1 MCRLPPF
8 AVLHAIDIFVN
19 KTYTRLPKCIKS
31 QIVPPEA
38 ISDREAKMAL
48 LDLNRIIKYRLSMTP
63 LPRQFLDISIKNG
76 CVTFVVPNEFKVTL
90 TLLSEALDFPWR
102 ILSISLLVCDPEISA
117 GSPLLHPLQT
127 RFLHSQAQSRILYQ
141 HFDKRPPLL
150 HLYEMLHSFSV
161 SVQLNVLFE
170 QAQRLLSRRPAD
182 TFVIESYRPGSQL
195 KVRYWL
201 GLSRCHFQAPLGA
214 DGKLKQSAYTVT
226 IHTDPLDPQRPLC
239 LTHHPKLSVLDAN
252 KIGSIVKGDHLS
264 LSNLLSRTV
273 IVRAERILK
282 DLRTELLPLSPGP
295 ITLGDVPLCL
305 YVPLLWP
312 CSERELLYIQV
323 DVAQGLLRTSLAGLT
338 NPTPTI
344 TCFGASVG
352 SGEDALCHLLAQPA
366 VNFRS
371 LLRRLEEALNRPAVR
386 RIISEG
392 STEEPMSAAVRSRSL
407 RALANEEAR
416 WQAEMVETLNSLR
429 CLLGQA
435 RVAAAVSS
443 HRRFCHSVPRNS
455 LPLVVPSDS
464 GGTPARSVLPCLD
477 LLKRMYQG
485 RAALTFVRLFPC
497 DEYYLVC
504 ETVPSGALCVAY
516 RYYLLVCAPI
526 PASTEVFFN
535 ADGVMVYTKRLWT
548 TSGVAGGGL
557 AHPTFGD
564 TYPGLL
570 LRVTHFLPL
579 GGRQLWPVGQT
590 FTLPSLRQSVSNAQ
604 KQLLQRRMK
613 RVRLLLDH
621 LPEGAAKRR
630 CLERL
635 DPHARNLLESSVEVD
650 SNATFPVTA
659 TLPVSG
665 LSSLLNTLEEDIIS
679 TFLTFQL
686 SLHEISHNGAHYDDQ
701 GHILSVDIL
710 KIPKGAMPAWVWP
723 GYEAL
728 KRYVQRVLLVPS
740 GDSPHC
746 IRVWHMNVAFTGL
759 PTAPFGCGGGANG
772 VGEGTHLYQTA
783 DWPTQRL
790 SDLNDVVIAIKKE
803 WISLCSMFTI
813 CAPVLSIK
821 GPVCP
826 GVILR
831 QFDAK
836 RLTLSY
842 GPGNH
847 FMAELSAD
855 SDQGCILSL
864 GTYPVAVP
872 IAEDGKCEGNASLLA
887 PAVSL
892 RPLEINTG
900 DNPHCLI
907 REHLEYLVNTY
918 KSVRHLAL
926 VLSSTVEFMTA
937 LGSLLRPDFLD
948 MVSMSPSPPARPIG
962 TFALIALSCYDLLLV
977 YRGVLCMR
985 FKLSLGTSLSAT
997 SGEMTKL
1004 PYSTVAVDTV
1014 QLSDGCRNADVS
1026 ARATGDAA
1034 TAKDYAPLPA
1044 FQQAFLTSLQNAFQ
1058 MDIEED
1064 SWAGMTVAQLTQL
1077 MSPLKMPSQ
1086 PLGAPVA
1093 RRPSISLLS
1102 PLESYFAA
1110 SLIFHT
1116 AYQAAL
1122 NLHAPI
1128 LLDPTANSSVQQQQ
1142 QQQQPSPSAIY
1153 SAGEFSTHWSP
1164 SSIVAHLKLTAVRT
1178 GVEVS
1183 RWRLLLKLSSSA
1195 AMQSPEMEARM
1206 ADMLARLEELFETRV
1221 CALPLQPSAVLS
1233 FFRLLLIP
1241 AQVLRALLCLFDS
1254 DLHSG
1259 GASQQQQQQ
1268 QQQQAPAVRVRVA
1281 LTSVTS
1287 LPDSGVDQAAIV
1299 VQPPLL
1305 SLQLLVSSLAR
1316 RQAVGG
1322 TFPPTQSPS
1331 FTTGVIPLTFN
1342 WTTNRVSITPTT
1354 GVGAKCV
1361 LAQRLRDARLDEQT
1375 NSHCVETNEC
1385 ALVQLTR
1392 IILQH
1397 PGLGNLATGPTG
1409 RA

>member
-1 MCRLPPF
+1 LPD
-8 AVLHAIDIFVN
+8 VLAKINFGGVMFTDLGKEHLRMSQLSESRHVVSHPRPGTIPLSTMLEFICQ
-19 KTYTRLPKCIKS
+19 KTYTDLMRLVDLLPSKTDLEKKIELAKFFSRTRNLFIRLEALVKWANSASKVDKC
-31 QIVPPEA
+31 E
-38 ISDREAKMAL
+38 
-48 LDLNRIIKYRLSMTP
+48 
-63 LPRQFLDISIKNG
+63 
-76 CVTFVVPNEFKVTL
+76 VTL

-252 KIGSIVKGDHLS
+252 KIGSIV
-264 LSNLLSRTV
+264 
-273 IVRAERILK
+273 K

-535 ADGVMVYTKRLWT
+535 ADGVM
-548 TSGVAGGGL
+548 
-557 AHPTFGD
+557 
-564 TYPGLL
+564 
-570 LRVTHFLPL
+570 
-579 GGRQLWPVGQT
+579 
-590 FTLPSLRQSVSNAQ
+590 LPSLRQSVSNAQ

-821 GPVCP
+821 GKSTPSICSIDFSLSSPVCP

-1044 FQQAFLTSLQNAFQ
+1044 FQAFLTSLQNAFQ
-1058 MDIEED
+1058 MDIEGE
-1064 SWAGMTVAQLTQL
+1064 SVC
-1077 MSPLKMPSQ
+1077 
-1086 PLGAPVA
+1086 
-1093 RRPSISLLS
+1093 LLS
-1102 PLESYFAA
+1102 PSA
-1110 SLIFHT
+1110 SCSFIR
-1116 AYQAAL
+1116 
-1122 NLHAPI
+1122 
-1128 LLDPTANSSVQQQQ
+1128 S
-1142 QQQQPSPSAIY
+1142 
-1153 SAGEFSTHWSP
+1153 G
-1164 SSIVAHLKLTAVRT
+1164 KR
-1178 GVEVS
+1178 
-1183 RWRLLLKLSSSA
+1183 
-1195 AMQSPEMEARM
+1195 
-1206 ADMLARLEELFETRV
+1206 ET
-1221 CALPLQPSAVLS
+1221 
-1233 FFRLLLIP
+1233 
-1241 AQVLRALLCLFDS
+1241 D
-1254 DLHSG
+1254 
-1259 GASQQQQQQ
+1259 
-1268 QQQQAPAVRVRVA
+1268 
-1281 LTSVTS
+1281 
-1287 LPDSGVDQAAIV
+1287 
-1299 VQPPLL
+1299 
-1305 SLQLLVSSLAR
+1305 SLQLLAYQKMSSVHDKHR
-1316 RQAVGG
+1316 I
-1322 TFPPTQSPS
+1322 F
-1331 FTTGVIPLTFN
+1331 LT
-1342 WTTNRVSITPTT
+1342 S
-1354 GVGAKCV
+1354 
-1361 LAQRLRDARLDEQT
+1361 
-1375 NSHCVETNEC
+1375 
-1385 ALVQLTR
+1385 
-1392 IILQH
+1392 
-1397 PGLGNLATGPTG
+1397 
-1409 RA
+1409 

>member
-1 MCRLPPF
+1 MRKNFQLLRRAEFLF
-8 AVLHAIDIFVN
+8 AEH
-19 KTYTRLPKCIKS
+19 CQQS
-31 QIVPPEA
+31 
-38 ISDREAKMAL
+38 
-48 LDLNRIIKYRLSMTP
+48 
-63 LPRQFLDISIKNG
+63 
-76 CVTFVVPNEFKVTL
+76 VTL

-102 ILSISLLVCDPEISA
+102 ILSISLLVCDPELSA

-141 HFDKRPPLL
+141 NFDKRPPLL

-170 QAQRLLSRRPAD
+170 QAQRILSRRPAD
-182 TFVIESYRPGSQL
+182 TFVIEGYRPGSHL

-273 IVRAERILK
+273 VVRAERILK
-282 DLRTELLPLSPGP
+282 DLRNELLPLSPGP

-312 CSERELLYIQV
+312 CCERELLYIQV
-323 DVAQGLLRTSLAGLT
+323 DVVQGLLRTSLAGLT
-338 NPTPTI
+338 NPTPTV
-344 TCFGASVG
+344 TCFGASGG
-352 SGEDALCHLLAQPA
+352 SGEDALCHVLSQPA

-386 RIISEG
+386 RVISDG
-392 STEEPMSAAVRSRSL
+392 SSEEPVSAAVRSRSL

-416 WQAEMVETLNSLR
+416 WQAELVETLNNLR

-435 RVAAAVSS
+435 RVAAAVNS

-455 LPLVVPSDS
+455 LPLVIPADG
-464 GGTPARSVLPCLD
+464 GGTSARSVLPCLD

-485 RAALTFVRLFPC
+485 KAALTFVRLFPC

-504 ETVPSGALCVAY
+504 ETVLSGALDVAY

-526 PASTEVFFN
+526 PASTEVYFN

-548 TSGVAGGGL
+548 TPGVAGGGL
-557 AHPTFGD
+557 GHSTLSD

-590 FTLPSLRQSVSNAQ
+590 FTLASLRQSVSNAQ

-635 DPHARNLLESSVEVD
+635 DPHSRSLLESSLETE
-650 SNATFPVTA
+650 STQTSMAA
-659 TLPVSG
+659 GALPVSN
-665 LSSLLNTLEEDIIS
+665 LASLLNTLEEDIIS

-686 SLHEISHNGAHYDDQ
+686 SLHDISHSGAHYDDQ

-710 KIPKGAMPAWVWP
+710 SIPKSAMPTWVWP

-728 KRYVQRVLLVPS
+728 KRHVQRVLLVPS

-759 PTAPFGCGGGANG
+759 PTAPFGCAGGTGM
-772 VGEGTHLYQTA
+772 GEGTHLYQTA

-790 SDLNDVVIAIKKE
+790 SDLSDVVIAIKKE

-813 CAPVLSIK
+813 CAPVLNIQ

-826 GVILR
+826 GVTLR

-842 GPGNH
+842 GPGSH

-864 GTYPVAVP
+864 GTYPVAGP
-872 IAEDGKCEGNASLLA
+872 IAEDGNCEGKASALVTTGPLL
-887 PAVSL
+887 
-892 RPLEINTG
+892 PLEINTG

-937 LGSLLRPDFLD
+937 VGSLLRPGFLD
-948 MVSMSPSPPARPIG
+948 TTSMSPSPPARPIG

-985 FKLSLGTSLSAT
+985 FRLSLGATLSTTSD
-997 SGEMTKL
+997 ETKL
-1004 PYSTVAVDTV
+1004 PHSTVAVDTV
-1014 QLSDGCRNADVS
+1014 QLSDGCRNADAF
-1026 ARATGDAA
+1026 ARPTGDAR

-1044 FQQAFLTSLQNAFQ
+1044 FQAFLVSLQNAFQ

-1077 MSPLKMPSQ
+1077 LSPSKSPSQ
-1086 PLGAPVA
+1086 PLDTLTACRSSV
-1093 RRPSISLLS
+1093 SFLS

-1116 AYQAAL
+1116 AYQAAV

-1128 LLDPTANSSVQQQQ
+1128 LLDSTANSTVQQQQ
-1142 QQQQPSPSAIY
+1142 PPLPSAIY

-1183 RWRLLLKLSSSA
+1183 RWRLLLKLSSST

-1206 ADMLARLEELFETRV
+1206 ADMLTRLEELFEIRV

-1241 AQVLRALLCLFDS
+1241 AQVLRALLCLFDP

-1259 GASQQQQQQ
+1259 GPSQQQQQQ
-1268 QQQQAPAVRVRVA
+1268 QQQPPAVRVRVA

-1316 RQAVGG
+1316 RQAVAGA
-1322 TFPPTQSPS
+1322 FSSAQSAS

-1342 WTTNRVSITPTT
+1342 WTTNKVTITPAT

-1397 PGLGNLATGPTG
+1397 PSLSNLAAGPTG